1 MKNLF
6 AAAVAAVA
14 LCASPAFAQDQNS
27 LSGVYLGV
35 VGGFDSVKLSVDDAS
50 DSKNGFMYGLV
61 AGYDFD
67 LGNVVVGIETE
78 LADSGVSASETGL
91 LVAGDR
97 FTLSADRDIYV
108 GARVGAKVSPNAMI
122 YAKAGYTNAK
132 VTLDYTDGTDS
143 FSDSD
148 TLDGFRIGAGVEYS
162 FGRFSLRGEYRYSGY
177 GEYAYDGVA
186 TGISADRHQVVAAL
200 IGKF

>member
-14 LCASPAFAQDQNS
+14 FCASPAFAQDQNS

-50 DSKNGFMYGLV
+50 GSKNGFMYGLV

-91 LVAGDR
+91 LVAGE
-97 FTLSADRDIYV
+97 
-108 GARVGAKVSPNAMI
+108 KVSPNAMI